1 MNRQPLHWRTPVNL
15 EKWVGRGNTGFIV
28 FSCFNRSGVKS
39 VNREV
44 PVFGHYEGI
53 FFLGKIDELRM
64 ETVDGGKKRTLTLEE
79 FKTRSQ
85 PRLPGKAQ
93 KETHEL
99 QLMLYKHFVD
109 EIVSADGDAA
119 VRRADMVCESL
130 GLDKNLPLGS
140 DLVNHFLDSGGETAI
155 CLKEL
160 FAKLERVGKG
170 VPKVSKLVI
179 DYAFQVCHKC

>member
-1 MNRQPLHWRTPVNL
+1 MGGKG
-15 EKWVGRGNTGFIV
+15 ENTGFIFFPCV
-28 FSCFNRSGVKS
+28 NRSGVKS

-64 ETVDGGKKRTLTLEE
+64 ETAEGGKRRTLTLEE

-109 EIVSADGDAA
+109 HIVSASGEAA

-140 DLVNHFLDSGGETAI
+140 DLVNHFLDSGGETAT

-160 FAKLERVGKG
+160 FAKLGRVGKG
-170 VPKVSKLVI
+170 VPEVSNLVI
-179 DYAFQVCHKC
+179 DYAFQVCHECLSIP